1 MSLITDAGL
10 AIINSALAL
19 LTLALVLSLAW
30 SLRRYMPFLGRR
42 AEDSPVNP
50 RLHAIA
56 GSLALILSAV
66 LSGAS
71 SLGPLTRAIGVPE
84 VGLIIQIITLTLRL
98 SIFIVMLAWVAVT
111 VQDGIVKRWPMLGD
125 RIDRWLRVG

>member
-30 SLRRYMPFLGRR
+30 SLRRYMPFLGRHVG
-42 AEDSPVNP
+42 DSPVNP